1 MLRRLG
7 IFGGTCAWLLN
18 CPSWIASKSLE
29 ILTRDSG
36 GEVGLI
42 KRNRCE
48 SGTKNLQ
55 QASRE
60 SSWRW
65 KVLREKM
72 YTCRK
77 ILFMKRV
84 NCPRVHKRK
93 VEVRTRIYG
102 KIGWLS
108 DNMFCVLVTRIGSW
122 KVGWEKQPWQAGT
135 LRNMLYLLQFIES
148 SSPRCAILHL
158 LRHIWIW
165 PSLL

>member
-1 MLRRLG
+1 MTVELP
-7 IFGGTCAWLLN
+7 FLN
-18 CPSWIASKSLE
+18 SFQKSCE

-48 SGTKNLQ
+48 SGAKNWQ
-55 QASRE
+55 QAGRE

-93 VEVRTRIYG
+93 VEAKVRTRIDD
-102 KIGWLS
+102 KIS
-108 DNMFCVLVTRIGSW
+108 
-122 KVGWEKQPWQAGT
+122 
-135 LRNMLYLLQFIES
+135 
-148 SSPRCAILHL
+148 
-158 LRHIWIW
+158 
-165 PSLL
+165 